1 MEISQLR
8 TLVDSPETRSSIDG
22 NEVTMLIEAMESQE
36 PARTRL
42 ASRAAASLFDGE
54 SLTVDPSRL
63 PLRSALGT
71 GDPRTIV
78 ATLEALQAI
87 GDDRSAIV
95 RDYVDDVA
103 EQLGSTDQ
111 AVRAAACS
119 TLATLATDSPGSI
132 RRSVGALVGRTD
144 DVGPRVAAGALA
156 ALAPVVEDGYEPAT
170 RGVSAALNAL
180 DAGNAQLR
188 WQAVHYLS
196 TVATH
201 APDALSAK
209 ADGLDAALGDADGDC
224 RTRGSYAVSELVKAD
239 VTAVTGSLS
248 RVAELLDDPRPV
260 ARQNAAYTLLVW
272 DRESDG
278 AAADAFPAEAVGRRL
293 STLLA
298 TDVLDVRA
306 NAAYL
311 AATLVDHDPT
321 AIAEQP
327 TVARILREIRS
338 DEGADVPDRV
348 VDRVLDALDTI
359 SEDDVGSESTEFE
372 ASPETG
378 AADDEAADDGA
389 AGRESSTDHH
399 PTTDTAVFPGRSETC
414 SGCGAEL
421 SEYDEL
427 AFCPGCGSEV

>member
-1 MEISQLR
+1 MELSQLR
-8 TLVDSPETRSSIDG
+8 TLADSPETRSSVDG
-22 NEVTMLIEAMESQE
+22 NEVATLIEAMESQE
-36 PARTRL
+36 PTRTRL
-42 ASRAAASLFDGE
+42 ASRTVASLFDGE
-54 SLTVDPSRL
+54 SPSVDPSRL

-71 GDPRTIV
+71 DDPRTIV
-78 ATLEALQAI
+78 ATLDALQAI
-87 GDDRSAIV
+87 GDDRPAFV
-95 RDYVDDVA
+95 RDYVDDVT
-103 EQLGSTDQ
+103 EQLGATDR

-119 TLATLATDSPGSI
+119 TLARLATDSPGSL
-132 RRSVGALVGRTD
+132 RESVGALVGRTD
-144 DVGPRVAAGALA
+144 DVDPRVAAGSLA
-156 ALAPVVEDGYEPAT
+156 ALTPVVEDGYGPAT
-170 RGVSAALNAL
+170 RGVSVALNAL

-201 APDALSAK
+201 VPDALSAK
-209 ADGLDAALGDADGDC
+209 ADGLDVALGDADGDC
-224 RTRGSYAVSELVKAD
+224 RTRGAYAVSELVKAD
-239 VTAVTGSLS
+239 ATAVTGSLD

-272 DRESDG
+272 DRESAG
-278 AAADAFPAEAVGRRL
+278 TAADAFPVEAVGRRL

-321 AIAEQP
+321 AVAEQP
-327 TVARILREIRS
+327 TVARILREIRA
-338 DEGADVPDRV
+338 DEGVDVPDRV
-348 VDRVLDALDTI
+348 VDRVLDALDAI
-359 SEDDVGSESTEFE
+359 SEDDVGSESAEFE

-378 AADDEAADDGA
+378 AADDGA

-414 SGCGAEL
+414 PGCGADL
-421 SEYDEL
+421 GEYDDL